1 MNIAERIIALDEA
14 LDEVIVSRGER
25 LADSIELEYSPDKK
39 SKGIG
44 AGALGTA
51 AVGGAAYAGSVGY
64 RARKRGMGPHQPLKT
79 RMGNVMRGDR
89 QRISGSKAGQYIGKQ
104 AGKVKGSKAGQYIG
118 KQAGKVRQSGLGK
131 KVGGLLKKLKFEEQ
145 SEDVMEFGMIP
156 IPAHV
161 YEKAS
166 PSKRAKI
173 KALLSSRRA
182 KIVGAV
188 AGAGAAMGGSY
199 AAGKRSRK

>member
-14 LDEVIVSRGER
+14 LDEVILSRGER
-25 LADSIELEYSPDKK
+25 LADSMEFEYSPDKK

-64 RARKRGMGPHQPLKT
+64 RARKGSGMGPSQPLKT
-79 RMGNVMRGDR
+79 RMGNVMRGDKA
-89 QRISGSKAGQYIGKQ
+89 RISGSKAGQYVGKQ
-104 AGKVKGSKAGQYIG
+104 AGKLKN
-118 KQAGKVRQSGLGK
+118 SGLGQ

-145 SEDVMEFGMIP
+145 NEDVMEFGFLH

-161 YEKAS
+161 YDDAS
-166 PSKRAKI
+166 PSKKAKI
-173 KALLSSRRA
+173 KALLSSRKA

-188 AGAGAAMGGSY
+188 AGTGAAMGGAY
-199 AAGKRSRK
+199 GGYRNAAGRKSRK

>member
-64 RARKRGMGPHQPLKT
+64 RARKRGIGPNQPLKT

-104 AGKVKGSKAGQYIG
+104 AGKV
-118 KQAGKVRQSGLGK
+118 RQSGLCK

-145 SEDVMEFGMIP
+145 NEDVMEFGMIP

-199 AAGKRSRK
+199 AAGKSRRK

>member
-1 MNIAERIIALDEA
+1 MNIAQRIIALDEA
-14 LDEVIVSRGER
+14 LDEVILSRGGR
-25 LADSIELEYSPDKK
+25 LADSLEFEYSPDKK

-64 RARKRGMGPHQPLKT
+64 RARKRMGPNQPLKT
-79 RMGNVMRGDR
+79 RMGNVMRGDKAK
-89 QRISGSKAGQYIGKQ
+89 ISGSKAGQYIGKQ
-104 AGKVKGSKAGQYIG
+104 AERVRGSKAGQYVG
-118 KQAGKVRQSGLGK
+118 KQAGKVRASGLGQ
-131 KVGGLLKKLKFEEQ
+131 KVGHLLKKLKFEEQ

-161 YEKAS
+161 YDNAS
-166 PSKRAKI
+166 PSKKAKI

-188 AGAGAAMGGSY
+188 AGAGAAMGGSF
-199 AAGKRSRK
+199 AAGRKSKK

>member
-39 SKGIG
+39 KGIG

-64 RARKRGMGPHQPLKT
+64 RARNRGMGPNQPLKT
-79 RMGNVMRGDR
+79 RMGNVIRGDR
-89 QRISGSKAGQYIGKQ
+89 QKIS
-104 AGKVKGSKAGQYIG
+104 GSKAGQYIG

-131 KVGGLLKKLKFEEQ
+131 KVGGLLKKLKFAEQ
-145 SEDVMEFGMIP
+145 NEDVMEFGMIP

-173 KALLSSRRA
+173 KALISSRRA
-182 KIVGAV
+182 KIIGAAAGVATGVGI
-188 AGAGAAMGGSY
+188 GAGY
-199 AAGKRSRK
+199 AAGKKRK

>member
-1 MNIAERIIALDEA
+1 MNIAQRIIALDEA
-14 LDEVIVSRGER
+14 LDEVILSRGGR
-25 LADSIELEYSPDKK
+25 LADSLEFEYSPDKK

-64 RARKRGMGPHQPLKT
+64 RARKRGMGPNQPLKT
-79 RMGNVMRGDR
+79 RMGGVMRGDKAK
-89 QRISGSKAGQYIGKQ
+89 IAGSKAGKYASKQ
-104 AGKVKGSKAGQYIG
+104 AGKLKN
-118 KQAGKVRQSGLGK
+118 SGLGQ

-145 SEDVMEFGMIP
+145 NEDVMEFGFIP

-161 YEKAS
+161 YDNAS
-166 PSKRAKI
+166 PSKKAKI
-173 KALLSSRRA
+173 KALLSSRKA

-199 AAGKRSRK
+199 AAGKRNRK

>member
-64 RARKRGMGPHQPLKT
+64 RARNRGMGPNQPLKT

-89 QRISGSKAGQYIGKQ
+89 QRIS
-104 AGKVKGSKAGQYIG
+104 GSKAGQYIG

-145 SEDVMEFGMIP
+145 NEDVMEFGFLH

-161 YEKAS
+161 FDNAS
-166 PSKRAKI
+166 PGKKAKI
-173 KALLSSRRA
+173 KALLKSRRA
-182 KIVGAV
+182 KIVGAAAGV
-188 AGAGAAMGGSY
+188 ATGVGVGAGY
-199 AAGKRSRK
+199 QAGKRRK

>member
-14 LDEVIVSRGER
+14 LDEVILSRGER
-25 LADSIELEYSPDKK
+25 LADSMEFEYSPDKK

-64 RARKRGMGPHQPLKT
+64 RARKGSGMGPNQPLKT
-79 RMGNVMRGDR
+79 RMGNVMRGDKA
-89 QRISGSKAGQYIGKQ
+89 RISGSKAGKF
-104 AGKVKGSKAGQYIG
+104 VG
-118 KQAGKVRQSGLGK
+118 KQAGKVRSSGLGK

-156 IPAHV
+156 IPASV

-166 PSKRAKI
+166 PSKKAKI
-173 KALLSSRRA
+173 KALLSSKRA

-188 AGAGAAMGGSY
+188 AGAGAAMGGAY
-199 AAGKRSRK
+199 AAGRKSRK

>member
-14 LDEVIVSRGER
+14 LDEVILSRGER
-25 LADSIELEYSPDKK
+25 LADSMEFEYSPDKK

-64 RARKRGMGPHQPLKT
+64 RARKGSGMGPNQPLKT
-79 RMGNVMRGDR
+79 RMGNVMRGDKA
-89 QRISGSKAGQYIGKQ
+89 RISGSKAGKF
-104 AGKVKGSKAGQYIG
+104 VG
-118 KQAGKVRQSGLGK
+118 KQAGKVRSSGLGK

-156 IPAHV
+156 IPASA
-161 YEKAS
+161 YENAS
-166 PSKRAKI
+166 PSKKAKI
-173 KALLSSRRA
+173 KALLSSRKA

-188 AGAGAAMGGSY
+188 AGAGAAMGGAY
-199 AAGKRSRK
+199 AAGRKSRK